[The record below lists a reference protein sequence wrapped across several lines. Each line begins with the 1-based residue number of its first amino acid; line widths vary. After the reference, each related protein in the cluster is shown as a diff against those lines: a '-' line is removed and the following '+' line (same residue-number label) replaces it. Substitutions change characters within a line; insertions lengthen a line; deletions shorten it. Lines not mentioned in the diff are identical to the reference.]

1 MKKVFF
7 VFCSVFLGLFGMT
20 TFAVGSPDSFQLE
33 VNPAT
38 FSVNQP
44 VDFTVKAIKN
54 GQIMK
59 DYEGRLFLEIE

>member
-1 MKKVFF
+1 
-7 VFCSVFLGLFGMT
+7 MT
-20 TFAVGSPDSFQLE
+20 TFALGSPDSFQLE

-44 VDFTVKAIKN
+44 VDLTVKAIKN

>member
-1 MKKVFF
+1 
-7 VFCSVFLGLFGMT
+7 MT
-20 TFAVGSPDSFQLE
+20 SFAVGSPDSFQLE